1 MVELDR
7 FQRDFKGCRRGFGG
21 RGRVGIFGG
30 GKKGIVGDC
39 RG

>member
-1 MVELDR
+1 M
-7 FQRDFKGCRRGFGG
+7 FQRDFKGCRRGFWG

-30 GKKGIVGDC
+30 GRKGIVGDC